1 MPGDSNRRRRVA
13 ELLKR
18 ELAILVQQELDDPR
32 VHGVTITAVEASA
45 DLSSAKV
52 YFTTLAEGEEASRT
66 AVALNR
72 AAGFL
77 RRALKSR
84 VVLRGVPE
92 LRFRFD
98 ESVSKGAALA
108 GLIERAI
115 AEDSEHKVE

>member
-32 VHGVTITAVEASA
+32 VHGVTITAVEVSA
-45 DLSSAKV
+45 DLSSAKI
-52 YFTTLAEGEEASRT
+52 YFTTLAEGEEA
-66 AVALNR
+66 AQAALNK

-77 RRALKSR
+77 RRALMRR
-84 VVLRGVPE
+84 VVLRSVPQ

-98 ESVSKGAALA
+98 ESVKKGAALTD
-108 GLIERAI
+108 LIERAI
-115 AEDSEHKVE
+115 AEDSEHQVE

>member
-18 ELAILVQQELDDPR
+18 ELAVLIQQELDDPR
-32 VHGVTITAVEASA
+32 VHGVTITAVEVSA

-52 YFTTLAEGEEASRT
+52 YFTTLAEGEDAART

-77 RRALKSR
+77 RRVLRGR
-84 VVLRGVPE
+84 VVLRGVPQ

-98 ESVSKGAALA
+98 ESVRKGAALT

-115 AEDSEHKVE
+115 AEDSEHQVE

>member
-18 ELAILVQQELDDPR
+18 ELAVLIQQELDDPR
-32 VHGVTITAVEASA
+32 VDGVTITAVEVSA
-45 DLSSAKV
+45 DLAAAKI
-52 YFTTLAEGEEASRT
+52 YFTTLAEGEGVAQT
-66 AVALNR
+66 TLALNK

-77 RRALKSR
+77 RRVLKHR
-84 VVLRGVPE
+84 IVLRGVPQ

-98 ESVSKGAALA
+98 ESVSKGAALTS
-108 GLIERAI
+108 LIERAI